1 MNIAII
7 NLTQT
12 LRTLGALNVSTF
24 LRENGHPHSF
34 VHFLTAPHGVSQHN
48 PASPEAAT
56 AALTSFLESKRPD
69 IVALSF
75 MTLYFSTA
83 QQLAIRVKQ
92 ALPSALIVLGGV
104 HPTVA
109 PDECLAFGDVVCLGE
124 GEEPLFDLVHA
135 LDHNLDFCKINNLW
149 VKHGST
155 VHKNELRHLCED
167 LDQRPFPTT
176 DWENTFL
183 LHDGAVVPLTQD
195 LFNQHAPRQGTLYD
209 IMASRGC
216 PFSCRYCCNSVF
228 NTMNRGLGKRLRFRS
243 VDHII
248 SELQYVKTAFPK
260 VEIINFQDDAFG
272 TARDDYVQAFCQAY
286 KEKIGLPFHLRII
299 PTQAK
304 INEDNMARFREAGLM
319 SVVMGLQGSDKMNR
333 EIYNRPTT
341 QKSFIA
347 AAKMIK
353 RHKLIGRY
361 DVIIDNP
368 YSTEEDEVEAIR
380 TFNSIPKPYGL
391 IVYSLAF
398 FPFTELTKKAIR
410 DGKYDPGSSGYETGY
425 GSKKH
430 LFPVLAR
437 LIRMTPYTPSALI
450 DLFLRI
456 RGWAVGTAVVS
467 CYYHTVFR
475 LERALIIRRAKR
487 NARTIFFVRK
497 VLLKVFR
504 R

>member
-24 LRENGHPHSF
+24 LREKGYPHTF
-34 VHFLTAPHGVSQHN
+34 VHFLTAPQAAVHHN
-48 PASPEAAT
+48 PVSSEAAT
-56 AALTSFLESKRPD
+56 AALISFLESKRPD
-69 IVALSF
+69 VVGISF

-83 QQLAIRVKQ
+83 QQLAARIKQ
-92 ALPSALIVLGGV
+92 ALPSTLIALGGV

-109 PDECLAFGDVVCLGE
+109 PEECLAFGDVVCLGE
-124 GEEPLFDLVHA
+124 GEEPLFDLVRT
-135 LDHNLDFCKINNLW
+135 LDHGLDPCKVNNLW
-149 VKHGST
+149 VKQGST

-183 LHDGAVVPLTQD
+183 LHDGAIVPLTQEV
-195 LFNQHAPRQGTLYD
+195 FNQHAPRQGTLYD

-216 PFSCRYCCNSVF
+216 PFSCRYCCNSIF

-248 SELQYVKTAFPK
+248 SELQYVKTTFPK
-260 VEIINFQDDAFG
+260 VQIINFQDDAFG
-272 TARDDYVQAFCQAY
+272 TARDDYVQTFCQAY
-286 KEKIGLPFHLRII
+286 KDKIGLPFHLRII

-304 INEDNMARFREAGLM
+304 INEDNLARFKEAGLM

-347 AAKMIK
+347 AARMIK

-368 YSTEEDEVEAIR
+368 YSTEEDEVEAIK

-398 FPFTELTKKAIR
+398 FPFTELTKNAIR
-410 DGKYDPGSSGYETGY
+410 DGKYDPSSSGYETGY

-430 LFPVLAR
+430 LFPELAR

-456 RGWAVGTAVVS
+456 RGGVIGRAVIS
-467 CYYHTVFR
+467 SYYHTVFR

-487 NARTIFFVRK
+487 NARAILFARR
-497 VLLKVFR
+497 VLLKVFQR
-504 R
+504 